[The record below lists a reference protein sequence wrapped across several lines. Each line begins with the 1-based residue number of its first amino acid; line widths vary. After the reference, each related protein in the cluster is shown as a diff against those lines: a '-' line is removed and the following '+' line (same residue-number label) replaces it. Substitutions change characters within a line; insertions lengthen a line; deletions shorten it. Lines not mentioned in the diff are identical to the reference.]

1 MKNIAIFAS
10 GNGTN
15 CENIIRY
22 FENSETVCVALVVCN
37 NKSAQVIKRAEKFGV
52 PVEIV
57 NREGFKDSS
66 RVLPLLA
73 GHNISYIILAGFM
86 LLLPDYLT
94 EAYKDRIVNI
104 HPSLLPKY
112 GGKGMYGD
120 NVHKAVKENG
130 EKERQG
136 ADTETVLHPTLA
148 RRLRRRHRPQ
158 GARTR
163 IRTLPGSDR
172 AAAQPL
178 TAAIIPATGFRH
190 SSTPEPTCSI

>member
-57 NREGFKDSS
+57 NKEGFKDSS

-94 EAYKDRIVNI
+94 
-104 HPSLLPKY
+104 
-112 GGKGMYGD
+112 
-120 NVHKAVKENG
+120 
-130 EKERQG
+130 
-136 ADTETVLHPTLA
+136 
-148 RRLRRRHRPQ
+148 
-158 GARTR
+158 
-163 IRTLPGSDR
+163 
-172 AAAQPL
+172 AAQNGQIS
-178 TAAIIPATGFRH
+178 ANH
-190 SSTPEPTCSI
+190 Q

>member
-57 NREGFKDSS
+57 NKEGFKDSS

-130 EKERQG
+130 EKDSGITIHLVNNEYDKGQILKQYTTPLSPEDS
-136 ADTETVLHPTLA
+136 ADDIA
-148 RRLRRRHRPQ
+148 RKVHALEYEHY
-158 GARTR
+158 
-163 IRTLPGSDR
+163 
-172 AAAQPL
+172 
-178 TAAIIPATGFRH
+178 
-190 SSTPEPTCSI
+190 PEVIEQLLSR

>member
-15 CENIIRY
+15 CENIIKY
-22 FENSETVCVALVVCN
+22 FENSETVSVALVVCN

-73 GHNISYIILAGFM
+73 GHHISHIILAGFM

-130 EKERQG
+130 EKESGITIHLVNSEYDKGQILKQYTTPLSPDDS
-136 ADTETVLHPTLA
+136 ADDIA
-148 RRLRRRHRPQ
+148 RKVHALEYEHY
-158 GARTR
+158 
-163 IRTLPGSDR
+163 
-172 AAAQPL
+172 
-178 TAAIIPATGFRH
+178 
-190 SSTPEPTCSI
+190 PEVIEQLLNR

>member
-22 FENSETVCVALVVCN
+22 FENSETVCVAIVVCN

-57 NREGFKDSS
+57 NKEGIKDSS

-73 GHNISYIILAGFM
+73 DHNISHIILAGFM

-130 EKERQG
+130 EKESGITIHLVNNEYDKGQILKQYTTPLSPEDS
-136 ADTETVLHPTLA
+136 ADDIA
-148 RRLRRRHRPQ
+148 RKVHALEYEHY
-158 GARTR
+158 
-163 IRTLPGSDR
+163 
-172 AAAQPL
+172 
-178 TAAIIPATGFRH
+178 
-190 SSTPEPTCSI
+190 PEVIEQLLSR